1 MTAGTDSTDEDYV
14 RRALALAQR
23 AQESNEVPV
32 GALVVI
38 RGKVAGEGWNQPV
51 GTHDPTAHA
60 EIVALRA
67 AASHTGNYRLES
79 STLYVTLEPCA
90 MCVGAAI
97 QARVARLVF
106 GAWDLKAGACG
117 SVFDLTREP
126 RLNHRLDVFGGV
138 CAEECREILRR
149 FFETR
154 RAASRGRSSDA

>member
-1 MTAGTDSTDEDYV
+1 MTAAKGSTDEDYV

-23 AQESNEVPV
+23 AHESNEVPV

-38 RGKVAGEGWNQPV
+38 RGKVVGEGWNQPV

-67 AASHTGNYRLES
+67 AASHVGNYRLES

-154 RAASRGRSSDA
+154 RASSRGTSPDA